1 MLWIE
6 VPVGAQTWLR
16 SETED
21 VCSCRGSSKTVLV
34 FWEEPA
40 AVLPQEDGVCGAGLV
55 QQVQRTLSLAELSL
69 EQLPGRLLNGS

>member
-16 SETED
+16 SEMED
-21 VCSCRGSSKTVLV
+21 VCSCRGFSKTVLV

-40 AVLPQEDGVCGAGLV
+40 AVLPQEDGAGLV